1 MIKKRNPRGIVLLN
15 FLPSSPGI
23 AVASRDLADDLPSNQ
38 FPLLSDSLLC
48 LSLVAD
54 AWQAHC
60 QLITACQ
67 ASFQSPHSY
76 GIMYQCIRSST
87 YLSQHSR
94 WYAAIHCRILSKI
107 PLVTSLTNQ
116 LSPRGSSF
124 LGAVLILQREEKDV
138 AIVL

>member
-1 MIKKRNPRGIVLLN
+1 MLLK
-15 FLPSSPGI
+15 LHPSSPGI
-23 AVASRDLADDLPSNQ
+23 AVASRDLVDDLPSNQ

-67 ASFQSPHSY
+67 ATSQSPHSY

-87 YLSQHSR
+87 FLSQHSR
-94 WYAAIHCRILSKI
+94 WYAAIHCGYIEKS
-107 PLVTSLTNQ
+107 PWSSLQQTTAPRAVVASLALFAAYNQ
-116 LSPRGSSF
+116 RKRRLNCVVISIQS
-124 LGAVLILQREEKDV
+124 
-138 AIVL
+138 